1 MDGYIRIY
9 IRITAFIVFVQACEV
24 CRLGNDEARLY
35 YRVRHVVFHMQMFCV
50 ACVQVLFD
58 GWDGELGG
66 SD

>member
-1 MDGYIRIY
+1 
-9 IRITAFIVFVQACEV
+9 VFVQACEV

-35 YRVRHVVFHMQMFCV
+35 YRVRHVFHMQMFCV

-58 GWDGELGG
+58 GWDGKLGG